1 MPKGLESAR
10 KSSDQPGV
18 RITDQEHNR
27 LQILKLL
34 RVAEPLA
41 RTELAARSGLT
52 GGTITAIV
60 GDLVA
65 RGLVIEEKMPAKRGR
80 PRVNLRLNPDA
91 AYVAGVQLSYGRL
104 IVEIVNLK
112 GESIHSFEAPPRH
125 TGRLADLADEMAD
138 AIEQAIAAS
147 GVARS
152 AIVRVGI
159 GLPAIVDSVQGL
171 ILHFETFDPGP
182 FAFAAPIA
190 ARLGI
195 PVTIDNDLNAL
206 AHAEHWF
213 GTSAGLDDFTLII
226 VELAVGST
234 RYQNGRLF
242 AGSHG
247 IHPELGHTKIVPDGR
262 PCFCGGRG
270 CLDAYASIWGIVGQ
284 AAELRGQE
292 VPHWSVMHGALVAL
306 LAESRSGDEAIT
318 EIFRRAGT
326 YLGIALANHVNVQDP
341 DRITVLNPVPGF
353 VEHIE
358 DRIRQ
363 SLHDNTLR
371 ALRGRA
377 LLEFKPLDERLR
389 QRGSAAMVAEQL
401 YLGR

>member
-1 MPKGLESAR
+1 M
-10 KSSDQPGV
+10 
-18 RITDQEHNR
+18 RITDQEYNR

-34 RVAEPLA
+34 RMSEPLA
-41 RTELAARSGLT
+41 RTELAERSGLT

-65 RGLVIEEKMPAKRGR
+65 RGMVIEEKVPGKRGR
-80 PRVNLRLNPDA
+80 PRVNLRLNPDG
-91 AYVAGVQLSYGRL
+91 AYVAGVQLAYGRV
-104 IVEIVNLK
+104 IAEIVNLK
-112 GESIHSFEAPPRH
+112 GESIHRYDAPSRH
-125 TGRLADLADEMAD
+125 TGQLADLADEMAD
-138 AIEQAIAAS
+138 AVEAAIATS

-152 AIVRVGI
+152 AIAQVGI
-159 GLPAIVDSVQGL
+159 GLPAIVDSERGV
-171 ILHFETFDPGP
+171 ILHFETFEPIP
-182 FAFAAPIA
+182 FAFAAPVTE
-190 ARLGI
+190 RLGI

-213 GTSAGLDDFTLII
+213 GTGAGLDDFTLI
-226 VELAVGST
+226 VVDLAVGSA
-234 RYQNGRLF
+234 RYQHGRLF

-247 IHPELGHTKIVPDGR
+247 IHPEIGHTKIVPDGR
-262 PCFCGGRG
+262 LCFCGGRG

-284 AAELRGQE
+284 AAELRGKE
-292 VPHWSVMHGALVAL
+292 VPHWSVMHHALVEL
-306 LAESRSGDEAIT
+306 LAESSGGDPAVA
-318 EIFRRAGT
+318 EIFQRAGT

-341 DRITVLNPVPGF
+341 DRITVLNPIPGF

-358 DRIRQ
+358 DSIRQ

-401 YLGR
+401 YFGR

>member
-1 MPKGLESAR
+1 M
-10 KSSDQPGV
+10 
-18 RITDQEHNR
+18 RITDQEYNR

-41 RTELAARSGLT
+41 RTELAERSGLT
-52 GGTITAIV
+52 GGTITGIV

-65 RGLVIEEKMPAKRGR
+65 RGLVIEEKVAGARGR
-80 PRVNLRLNPDA
+80 PRVNLRLNPDG
-91 AYVAGVQLSYGRL
+91 AYVAGVQLIYGRV
-104 IVEIVNLK
+104 IAEVVNLK
-112 GESIHSFEAPPRH
+112 GESIHRYDAPSRH
-125 TGRLADLADEMAD
+125 TGRLADLAVEMAD
-138 AIEQAIAAS
+138 AVEAAIATS

-152 AIVRVGI
+152 AIAQVGI
-159 GLPAIVDSVQGL
+159 ALPAIVDGERGTV
-171 ILHFETFDPGP
+171 LHFETFEPVP
-182 FAFAAPIA
+182 FVFAVPIA
-190 ARLGI
+190 ERLGI

-213 GTSAGLDDFTLII
+213 GSSAGLDDFTL
-226 VELAVGST
+226 VVVDLAVGSA
-234 RYQNGRLF
+234 RYQHGRLF
-242 AGSHG
+242 AGGHG
-247 IHPELGHTKIVPDGR
+247 IHPEIGHTKIVPDGR

-270 CLDAYASIWGIVGQ
+270 CLDAYASVWGIVGQ
-284 AAELRGQE
+284 VAELRGEE
-292 VPHWSVMHGALVAL
+292 VPPWYELQHALVAL
-306 LAESRSGDEAIT
+306 LGESSAGDPVVA
-318 EIFRRAGT
+318 EIFQRAGT

-341 DRITVLNPVPGF
+341 DRITVLNPIPGF

-358 DRIRQ
+358 DSIRQ